1 MEWKYKVIL
10 LFIIGM
16 VLVICGFSI
25 MIITDGLIGQLG
37 VLLFVIG
44 LILCI
49 SLIYA
54 IYQNRKH

>member
-10 LFIIGM
+10 LFIIAM
-16 VLVICGFSI
+16 VLVFCGFSI